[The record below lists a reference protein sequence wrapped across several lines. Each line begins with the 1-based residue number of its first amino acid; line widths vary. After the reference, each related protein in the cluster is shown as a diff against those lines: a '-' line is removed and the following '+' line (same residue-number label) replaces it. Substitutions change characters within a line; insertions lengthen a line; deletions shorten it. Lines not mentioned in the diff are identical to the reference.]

1 MHVLTNVYAGVLRGS
16 KRALQPRSWS
26 KRSCKPY
33 NVGARNP
40 TPLVEHEEPSL
51 QPLDIAFI
59 INLSIPLFFK
69 RKHVSSLHKKCIMHF
84 KHHSYM

>member
-1 MHVLTNVYAGVLRGS
+1 MHVHTNLYAGVLRGS
-16 KRALQPRSWS
+16 KRALKPWSWS
-26 KRSCKPY
+26 NRSCKPY

-51 QPLDIAFI
+51 QPLDITFI
-59 INLSIPLFFK
+59 ISLSIPLFFK
-69 RKHVSSLHKKCIMHF
+69 RKQASSLHKKCTMHF